1 MEKARE
7 SGGRR
12 APRLAVQLPGALVS
26 RRSRPIVVVDL
37 SLTGCL
43 VRCDSA
49 FDTGTILDL
58 RTDLGAAPFAAKVR
72 VTESYL
78 DGTVGMEA
86 APQYL
91 AGLAF
96 LGLQAQEQAR
106 LRQYLDEE
114 RRRRR
119 GADPSS
125 R

>member
-7 SGGRR
+7 GGGRR
-12 APRLAVQLPGALVS
+12 APRLPVELPGTLVS
-26 RRSRPIVVVDL
+26 RRSRAVTVVDL

-43 VRCDSA
+43 VRCDDA
-49 FDTGTILDL
+49 LDADQVMDL
-58 RTDLGAAPFAAKVR
+58 RTEVDSAPFTAKVR

-78 DGTVGMEA
+78 DGSTGSGS
-86 APQYL
+86 PPRYL

-96 LGLQAQEQAR
+96 LGLQAQEAAR
-106 LRQYLDEE
+106 LRRFLDEE

-119 GADPSS
+119 GADTPP

>member
-7 SGGRR
+7 GGGRR

-26 RRSRPIVVVDL
+26 RRSRAVTVIDL

-43 VRCDSA
+43 VRCDA
-49 FDTGTILDL
+49 ALDADQVLDL
-58 RTDLGAAPFAAKVR
+58 RTELGSAPFTAKVR

-78 DGTVGMEA
+78 DGSTGSG
-86 APQYL
+86 APPRYL

-96 LGLQAQEQAR
+96 LGLQAQEAAR
-106 LRQYLDEE
+106 LRRFLDEE

-119 GADPSS
+119 GADTSS

>member
-7 SGGRR
+7 GRGRR
-12 APRLAVQLPGALVS
+12 APRLAVELPATLVS
-26 RRSRPIVVVDL
+26 RRPREVTVVDL

-43 VRCDSA
+43 VRGDA
-49 FDTGTILDL
+49 ALDTDQVLDL
-58 RTDLGAAPFAAKVR
+58 RTELDSAPFTAKVR

-78 DGTVGMEA
+78 DGSAGSA
-86 APQYL
+86 ASPRYL

-96 LGLQAQEQAR
+96 LGLQAQEEAR
-106 LRQYLDEE
+106 LRRFLDEE

-119 GADPSS
+119 GADTPS

>member
-7 SGGRR
+7 GGGRR

-26 RRSRPIVVVDL
+26 RRSRAVTVIDL

-43 VRCDSA
+43 VRCDA
-49 FDTGTILDL
+49 ALDADQVLDL
-58 RTDLGAAPFAAKVR
+58 RTELGSAPFTAKVR

-78 DGTVGMEA
+78 DGSTGSG
-86 APQYL
+86 APPRYL

-96 LGLQAQEQAR
+96 LGLQAQEAAR
-106 LRQYLDEE
+106 LRRFLDEE
-114 RRRRR
+114 TRRRR
-119 GADPSS
+119 GADTSS

>member
-7 SGGRR
+7 GGGRR

-26 RRSRPIVVVDL
+26 RRSRAVTVVDL

-43 VRCDSA
+43 VRCDTA
-49 FDTGTILDL
+49 LDTDQVLDL
-58 RTDLGAAPFAAKVR
+58 RTDLGSAPFTAKVR
-72 VTESYL
+72 VMESYL
-78 DGTVGMEA
+78 DGSTGSG
-86 APQYL
+86 APPRYL

-96 LGLQAQEQAR
+96 LGLQAQEAAH
-106 LRQYLDEE
+106 LRRFLDEE

-119 GADPSS
+119 GADTAS